1 MTGRYFEQ
9 ENDMAGRYRKI
20 DPRIWNDGK
29 FSSLSHES
37 QRLFLYILTHPS
49 MTSLGAFRATRSGIL
64 EELGLDVKEFAEVF
78 DEPFRKGL
86 FKYDEKHAIIFA
98 PNFLKYNPPENPNVV
113 TGWAKSLD
121 LIPECAM
128 KLEVILKAKECAM
141 SQKEGVQKAFAKSFN
156 SVIETLS
163 EEYAKPFEKSSP
175 IQEQEQE
182 YISTNVDKEKNT
194 KKESQKTETEKPKKT
209 RNAPLKK
216 PDDVQSEQV
225 WEDFL
230 QIRKAKHAPLTE
242 TALAGIRR
250 EAEKAG
256 ISLEAALQTCCER
269 GWQGFKADWY
279 RKESYNGY
287 SVNRKSEMPFPSDVS
302 DFTGKPLVEPM

>member
-1 MTGRYFEQ
+1 
-9 ENDMAGRYRKI
+9 MAGRYRKI

-64 EELGLDVKEFAEVF
+64 EELGLDPKEFAEVF

-141 SQKEGVQKAFAKSFN
+141 SQKEGVQKAFTNSFD

-163 EEYAKPFEKSSP
+163 KEYAKPFEKGSP

-182 YISTNVDKEKNT
+182 YISTNVDKEKNN
-194 KKESQKTETEKPKKT
+194 KKESPKNEQKKRATSV
-209 RNAPLKK
+209 KK
-216 PDDVQSEQV
+216 PDDVNEQV
-225 WEDFL
+225 WNDFL

-256 ISLEAALQTCCER
+256 ISLEAALETCCER

-279 RKESYNGY
+279 RKESFNGY
-287 SVNRKSEMPFPSDVS
+287 SVNRKSEMPVPSEVS